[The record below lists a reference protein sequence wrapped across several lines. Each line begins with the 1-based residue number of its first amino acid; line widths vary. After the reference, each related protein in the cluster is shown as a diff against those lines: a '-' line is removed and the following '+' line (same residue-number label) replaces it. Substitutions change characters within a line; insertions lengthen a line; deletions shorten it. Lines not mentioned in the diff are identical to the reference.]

1 MPGGLDGRG
10 GEAALVEVL
19 SGLQLAV
26 QVKDLVVEN
35 SSYITPGH
43 DQECTPRLF
52 IINRPLAKQ
61 TFCDFSNNS

>member
-26 QVKDLVVEN
+26 QVKDLVVEKSTVTLHMAMTRN
-35 SSYITPGH
+35 AHLDYLSSIG
-43 DQECTPRLF
+43 L
-52 IINRPLAKQ
+52 
-61 TFCDFSNNS
+61 